1 MGSGVAGKT
10 AAGSFFPPAFS
21 LLQSLWAERWMAFII
36 QRSEFYQCISVCPF
50 CWEEKKWKIILTGS
64 KHLIENIGWEAFPT
78 GIAPGKEEQKG
89 NGSVVC

>member
-10 AAGSFFPPAFS
+10 AAGSFFQPAFS
-21 LLQSLWAERWMAFII
+21 LLQSLWAEGWMD
-36 QRSEFYQCISVCPF
+36 EFYWCISIWPF

-64 KHLIENIGWEAFPT
+64 KNLIENIGWEAFPT
-78 GIAPGKEEQKG
+78 GIAPETEKQKG